1 MDYFAYP
8 ENINVRSDVCRG
20 SMAVEYDAL
29 PVQIH
34 AVARDY
40 DGKIHARTACDR
52 LLVRFHPEEVEHVP
66 WENIRPAQR
75 CLRCGQATGFL
86 AVNDDT
92 GEVIPGRR

>member
-34 AVARDY
+34 AVARDD
-40 DGKIHARTACDR
+40 DGQDS
-52 LLVRFHPEEVEHVP
+52 
-66 WENIRPAQR
+66 RPDS
-75 CLRCGQATGFL
+75 
-86 AVNDDT
+86 V
-92 GEVIPGRR
+92 